1 MNGNVKKFLL
11 VGNKYIPK
19 MHLRQPKFTYS
30 ACGPLVL
37 VNQRKNTEIKKKR
50 EI

>member
-11 VGNKYIPK
+11 VGNKCIPK
-19 MHLRQPKFTYS
+19 MHLRQSRFTYN
-30 ACGPLVL
+30 ACGSLVL
-37 VNQRKNTEIKKKR
+37 VNQRKNTEIKKKH